1 MQKSLLWALGAA
13 VFVLSDSK
21 ALARD
26 LGQWDDVD
34 PLVRKWFRELKQPDN
49 PSLSCCGE
57 TDAYWADD
65 YEVNGDQYV
74 AIITDTRDDKKLGRA
89 SILRLVRGSQCPT
102 EKSNGAA
109 AIQPGTAL
117 SSSALVVTFFVTC
130 RPGEDRFSSA
140 HGAAHSPSTGAS
152 RYCLSRC
159 SVRLTH

>member
-74 AIITDTRDDKKLGRA
+74 AIVTDTRDDKKLGRA
-89 SILRLVRGSQCPT
+89 QHIEAGTRIAVPNRKIKWGSGNPVGHGIIFIGLGGDVFCYLP
-102 EKSNGAA
+102 
-109 AIQPGTAL
+109 PG
-117 SSSALVVTFFVTC
+117 
-130 RPGEDRFSSA
+130 G
-140 HGAAHSPSTGAS
+140 G
-152 RYCLSRC
+152 
-159 SVRLTH
+159 

>member
-1 MQKSLLWALGAA
+1 MQKSFLWALGAA

-74 AIITDTRDDKKLGRA
+74 AIITDTRDDKKW
-89 SILRLVRGSQCPT
+89 GSGNPT
-102 EKSNGAA
+102 
-109 AIQPGTAL
+109 GTAL

-140 HGAAHSPSTGAS
+140 HGAAHSHSTGAS

>member
-1 MQKSLLWALGAA
+1 MQKSFLWALGAA

-74 AIITDTRDDKKLGRA
+74 AIITDTRGDKKLGRA
-89 SILRLVRGSQCPT
+89 QHIEAGTRIAVPNRKIKWGSGNPTGHGIIFIGLGGDVFLLPAARGRIDFPAPMARLIVILREQ
-102 EKSNGAA
+102 A
-109 AIQPGTAL
+109 AI
-117 SSSALVVTFFVTC
+117 VC
-130 RPGEDRFSSA
+130 RVA
-140 HGAAHSPSTGAS
+140 PS
-152 RYCLSRC
+152 
-159 SVRLTH
+159 V

>member
-1 MQKSLLWALGAA
+1 MQKSWALGAA
-13 VFVLSDSK
+13 VFVLSYSK

-89 SILRLVRGSQCPT
+89 QHIVKWGSGNPT
-102 EKSNGAA
+102 GHG
-109 AIQPGTAL
+109 IIFIGLGGDVFCYLPPG
-117 SSSALVVTFFVTC
+117 
-130 RPGEDRFSSA
+130 G
-140 HGAAHSPSTGAS
+140 G
-152 RYCLSRC
+152 
-159 SVRLTH
+159 

>member
-13 VFVLSDSK
+13 VFVFSVSK
-21 ALARD
+21 APARD

-89 SILRLVRGSQCPT
+89 QHIEAGTRIAVPNRKIKWGSGNPT
-102 EKSNGAA
+102 
-109 AIQPGTAL
+109 GTAL

-140 HGAAHSPSTGAS
+140 HGAAHSHSTGAS